1 MAHAHPIM
9 ANGIEIPWKQL
20 AQQAGEAG
28 VFGSVAATESRLDCA
43 AASSAQPAT
52 YRLELENGSLFVSLL
67 MADRWQS
74 HSIEADLLN
83 TGDKVEELISE
94 ELVEIGYAER
104 VRGDSLVMC
113 EHYRTEEKLFC
124 FRSKIPV
131 NPSSPDA
138 SAIAL
143 QWLLAYEAAFRRLG
157 DMDAGGGD

>member
-1 MAHAHPIM
+1 MALLPASKEDRVPCLCYGS
-9 ANGIEIPWKQL
+9 N
-20 AQQAGEAG
+20 
-28 VFGSVAATESRLDCA
+28 SVAQLRERISQLREQIQGLDDQVTA
-43 AASSAQPAT
+43 KG
-52 YRLELENGSLFVSLL
+52 RE
-67 MADRWQS
+67 
-74 HSIEADLLN
+74 I
-83 TGDKVEELISE
+83 KLISE